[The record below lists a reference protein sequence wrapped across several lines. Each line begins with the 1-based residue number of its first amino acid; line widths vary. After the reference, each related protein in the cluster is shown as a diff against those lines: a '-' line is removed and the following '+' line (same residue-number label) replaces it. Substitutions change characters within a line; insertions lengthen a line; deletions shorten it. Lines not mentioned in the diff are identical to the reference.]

1 MYSYERMFAFSQNRP
16 ELPASLAAKVR
27 PVAAASSR
35 KIPVDPS
42 WEQILPEH
50 GLRRGSTVCVEAA
63 PGTGG
68 LTLAL
73 SLLSGLSAS
82 EHWCAVVGVDDP
94 GVVAMVDLGIDLRR
108 VLFVPRPRGAWA
120 ECAADL
126 LDGVDVLV
134 VRPPSRPALASARRL
149 MSRVRERSTV
159 LIVLSEPN
167 AQWPLPVDLTLEIT
181 KAQWNSSSR
190 LTTRTA
196 TVRVSGRGSARR
208 MMEYAIDLPSS
219 TGRVLAS

>member
-1 MYSYERMFAFSQNRP
+1 
-16 ELPASLAAKVR
+16 
-27 PVAAASSR
+27 
-35 KIPVDPS
+35 
-42 WEQILPEH
+42 
-50 GLRRGSTVCVEAA
+50 VEAA